1 MIFNVNTKYNEK
13 CENYK
18 YESYLLLSDIVKLQI
33 YSAFIHNGFKQDNTQ
48 ININIKP
55 PETAYI
61 YLFDGVNTLEIEIEN
76 CK

>member
-1 MIFNVNTKYNEK
+1 MIYNINTKYNEK

-18 YESYLLLSDIVKLQI
+18 YESYLILSDIVKFQI
-33 YSAFIHNGFKQDNTQ
+33 HGAFIRYGFKQKNTQ

-61 YLFDGVNTLEIEIEN
+61 YLFDGVNSLEIEIEN

>member
-1 MIFNVNTKYNEK
+1 MIYNINIKHNEK
-13 CENYK
+13 RENYK
-18 YESYLLLSDIVKLQI
+18 YESYSPLLDIVKFQI
-33 YSAFIHNGFKQDNTQ
+33 HSSFIRYVFKQNNTQ

-61 YLFDGVNTLEIEIEN
+61 YLFDGVNTLEIEIKN

>member
-1 MIFNVNTKYNEK
+1 MIYKLIKKYNGK
-13 CENYK
+13 SANFNFT
-18 YESYLLLSDIVKLQI
+18 YESLFAAVDIEL
-33 YSAFIHNGFKQDNTQ
+33 YGAFDFFNFKKENTQ
-48 ININIKP
+48 VNINIKP